1 MEKTTQISKTEGA
14 LRPQKG
20 LRRALAPAI
29 TALLSLA
36 VAVGCQSKA
45 EGDGTSA
52 SGASTGG
59 GPVVERTILN
69 VSYDPTRGLYE
80 DYNAWFVQHWKETS
94 GEKLSVEVSHGGSG
108 RQARSVIDGLQ
119 ADVVTLALAP
129 DIDVIAEKAGLLNA
143 DWATE
148 FASQSAPYTSAIVF
162 LVRKGNPK
170 NIRDWNDLVRG
181 DVSIIHPNPK
191 TSGGARWGFMAAWG
205 YALHQPGGSEESARE
220 YLRKFFQAVPVL
232 DSGARGSTTTFAR
245 NGIGDVLVSWENEA
259 HLLQA
264 EMPNEGFEIV
274 IPSESILAIPPVAI
288 VDKVVDARG
297 TRDVA
302 TAYLQG
308 LYSDEGQRIAGR
320 HSYRPSN
327 PTILAE
333 FKERFP
339 DLKLFTIEEIGGSWA
354 DAQERFFGD
363 GGVFDQIYVPQ
374 R

>member
-1 MEKTTQISKTEGA
+1 MEKTTPNLNA
-14 LRPQKG
+14 APAA
-20 LRRALAPAI
+20 RRAKGIQRLIAPAM
-29 TALLSLA
+29 TALVSLV
-36 VAVGCQSKA
+36 VAAGCQSNGAGSEASTA
-45 EGDGTSA
+45 EGAAG
-52 SGASTGG
+52 GAT
-59 GPVVERTILN
+59 VERTLLN

-80 DYNAWFVQHWKETS
+80 EYNAWFSEQWKSKT
-94 GEKLSVEVSHGGSG
+94 GEKLTIEVSHGGSG

-148 FASQSAPYTSAIVF
+148 FENQSAPYTSAIVF

-205 YALHQPGGSEESARE
+205 YALRQPGATEESARE

-259 HLLQA
+259 HLLRA
-264 EMPNEGFEIV
+264 EMPAEGFEIV
-274 IPSESILAIPPVAI
+274 IPSVSILAIPPVAI

-297 TRDVA
+297 TRELA
-302 TAYLQG
+302 TEYLKG
-308 LYSDEGQRIAGR
+308 LYSDEGQRLAGR

-327 PTILAE
+327 PAILAE

-339 DLKLFTIEEIGGSWA
+339 DLTLFTIEEVAGSWTE
-354 DAQERFFGD
+354 AQERFFGD